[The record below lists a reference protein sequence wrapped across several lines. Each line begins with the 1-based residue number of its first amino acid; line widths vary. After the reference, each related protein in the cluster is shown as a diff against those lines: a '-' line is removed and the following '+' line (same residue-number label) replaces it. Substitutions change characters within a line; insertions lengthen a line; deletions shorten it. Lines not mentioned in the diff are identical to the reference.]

1 MPRRGVGRRVARVRT
16 QDPAERLAV
25 TGEFDLARTA
35 PPDRTLAIPDE
46 RAPHLNRPG
55 EFGDFLI

>member
-1 MPRRGVGRRVARVRT
+1 MARVRA

-55 EFGDFLI
+55 EFGDLLI